1 MKQETA
7 TNGIQELQQKL
18 GLPTTPHVIE
28 AFDISNIS
36 GTFAVA
42 SMVCAVDGV
51 PRPNRY
57 RRFRIKTVEGS
68 DDPAMIA
75 EAVRR
80 RITALL
86 RENAPPPDLILLD
99 GGITQLR
106 AARSVLQDL
115 GCETIPTA
123 GLAKRYEEIV
133 TDDAPPLR
141 LPEDSSGLKVLRR
154 LRDEAH
160 RFAITYHRK
169 VRGRR
174 IRESVLDEIPGIGP
188 KRKQVLLRK
197 FGSVRQMLNAGE
209 AEIAQ
214 VSGIG
219 PVLAK
224 EIYRVLSGA

>member
-1 MKQETA
+1 MRKNTA
-7 TNGIQELQQKL
+7 ATGITELQQVL
-18 GLPTTPHVIE
+18 NLPTQPHIIE

-42 SMVCAVDGV
+42 SMVCAVDGI
-51 PRPNRY
+51 PQANRY

-80 RITALL
+80 RVSGLL
-86 RENAPPPDLILLD
+86 RENSPLPDLILLD

-106 AARSVLQDL
+106 AARQVLTEL
-115 GCETIPTA
+115 GCPELPTA

-133 TDDAPPLR
+133 TDDAPPLQ
-141 LPEDSSGLKVLRR
+141 LPDDSCGLKVLQR

-169 VRGRR
+169 LRGKR
-174 IRESVLDEIPGIGP
+174 IRESILDDIPGIGSKRKQMLLKEFGSVRRMQNAGEEALAGIPGIGP
-188 KRKQVLLRK
+188 ELARIIY
-197 FGSVRQMLNAGE
+197 AT
-209 AEIAQ
+209 I
-214 VSGIG
+214 SGN
-219 PVLAK
+219 
-224 EIYRVLSGA
+224 